1 MATWLYRIGEA
12 AARRAWAVILTWVL
26 IVAGVAGAY
35 TAFHGKLSNTF
46 TMPGTQTQQ
55 LSDELAQR
63 FPSAN
68 RGSGQ
73 IIITTGDGTAL
84 TEEQKQAFSTALN
97 KLTTEVPAVDAVT
110 DPFTT
115 TSKLAEA
122 KTQLDEAHT
131 KLGAAPA
138 QIEDGKKQLN
148 AAASQIEDGTKQIA
162 DSEKKL
168 DDSQAQITAGRK
180 QLDEAQNQL
189 DDAQVQLKEGYAQAE
204 AAGSPA
210 AMMEQLNAQQTQL
223 TEQQNALNQQRDT
236 LAESQKQVDAGRAEI
251 ASKKD
256 ELAEGKKKLDEQRNQ
271 LQKTESDLPAQREQL
286 ERQQKLYDFTAGYRM
301 VSEDQSTAI
310 ATVSFKKKIYEVPS
324 AELQKVMSD
333 IESANLHGATVQ
345 FDANLSESAL
355 GGGSHTGEVAGMV
368 IAFIVL
374 MVMLGTLV
382 AAGLPILMSLVGV
395 VVGVL
400 GTLSLSSVVQ
410 MSSTAYTLG
419 LMLGLAVGID
429 YSLFILNRY
438 RTNLL
443 DGMPKVQAI
452 ALANGT
458 SGNAVIF
465 AASTVIIALVA
476 LSVTGIP
483 FLGVM
488 GNAAAFCVVVAALIA
503 VTLTPAVLSLAGTK
517 IMSKKLWASIDTPQ
531 KIAECRAQDAER
543 TEKPNGWLRLV
554 LARPLLTLV
563 AGTLALL
570 AVAAPMSQMRLGLP
584 DASNYPSDSAAYK
597 SYALGKDKFGEGM
610 SAPLVAVAHTPANM
624 SEEQAQQAQIDIA
637 SAVKERGGA
646 NVQAVV
652 PGGMTDDRT
661 LMIFQVIP
669 AHSASSVETEE
680 LVHELR
686 AVTVPVQGSEVS
698 LGIAGQTSGNIDVSE
713 VLAQKLPLYLGVVMG
728 LSFLV
733 LILVFRSIMVPLVAS
748 VGFLFSVLASF
759 GAVVSIYQ
767 LGFMSSLF
775 GVDHPGPVLSFLPTL
790 LIGILFG
797 LAMDYQMFLVTGM
810 REAYVHGK
818 DAATAI
824 VSGYNHAVRVVVAA
838 AIIMISVF
846 GGFIFADSTMI
857 RPMGFGLAFGV
868 LVDAFIV
875 RMTLTPAIMAL
886 LGDKAWWMPKW
897 LDSLTPNMDVEGAA
911 LSEKMSENIQHERE
925 SAAAESG
932 SKLGSE

>member
-12 AARRAWAVILTWVL
+12 AARRAWVVILIWVL
-26 IVAGVAGAY
+26 IIAGVAGAY
-35 TAFHGKLSNTF
+35 TTFHGKLSNTF

-73 IIITTGDGTAL
+73 IILTTGNGVAL
-84 TEEQKQAFSTALN
+84 TEEQKQAFSAALN
-97 KLTTEVPAVDAVT
+97 KLTTEVPSVDAVT

-131 KLGAAPA
+131 KIDAAPS
-138 QIEDGKKQLN
+138 QIEEGKKQLST
-148 AAASQIEDGTKQIA
+148 AASQVEEGTKQIA
-162 DSEKKL
+162 ESEKKL
-168 DDSQAQITAGRK
+168 DDSQAQITSGQE
-180 QLDEAQNQL
+180 QLASAQKQL
-189 DDAQVQLKEGYAQAE
+189 DDAQAQLKSGYTQAE
-204 AAGSPA
+204 AAGSPTDT
-210 AMMEQLNAQQTQL
+210 MEQLNTQQAQL
-223 TEQQNALNQQRDT
+223 AEQQNTLNQQRDT

-251 ASKKD
+251 ASKKE
-256 ELAEGKKKLDEQRNQ
+256 ELAEGQKKLDKQRDQ
-271 LQKTESDLPAQREQL
+271 LQKSESELPVQREQL
-286 ERQQKLYDFTAGYRM
+286 ERQQKLYDFAVGYRM

-310 ATVSFKKKIYEVPS
+310 ATVSFKKKIFEVPS
-324 AELQKVMSD
+324 ADLQKVMSD
-333 IESANLHGATVQ
+333 IESANLRGATVH

-374 MVMLGTLV
+374 MIMLGTFV

-400 GTLSLSSVVQ
+400 GTLSLSSLIQ

-443 DGMPKVQAI
+443 EGMPKNRAI

-476 LSVTGIP
+476 LNVTGIP

-517 IMSKKLWASIDTPQ
+517 VMPKKLWASVDTPQ
-531 KIAECRAQDAER
+531 KIVERRAQDAER

-554 LARPLLTLV
+554 LARPLLTLIT
-563 AGTLALL
+563 GTLALL

-597 SYALGKDKFGEGM
+597 SYALIKDKFGEGM

-637 SAVKERGGA
+637 SVVKERGGA

-759 GAVVSIYQ
+759 GAVVAIYQ
-767 LGFMSSLF
+767 LGFMSALF

-818 DAATAI
+818 DAVTAI

-897 LDSLTPNMDVEGAA
+897 LDRLTPNMDVEGAG
-911 LSEKMSENIQHERE
+911 LSEKIQRERE
-925 SAAAESG
+925 SVSG
-932 SKLGSE
+932 GFE

>member
-12 AARRAWAVILTWVL
+12 SARRAWTVSL
-26 IVAGVAGAY
+26 IWALIIAGVAGAY

-73 IIITTGDGTAL
+73 IILTTGDGTVL
-84 TEEQKQAFSTALN
+84 TEEQKQAFSAALSA
-97 KLTTEVPAVDAVT
+97 LPGEVPSVDAVT

-122 KTQLDEAHT
+122 KTQLDEAHA
-131 KLGAAPA
+131 KIDAAPS
-138 QIEDGKKQLN
+138 QIKDGKKQLN
-148 AAASQIEDGTKQIA
+148 AAASQLEDGMKQIA
-162 DSEKKL
+162 DNEKKL
-168 DDSQAQITAGRK
+168 DDSQAQISAGQE
-180 QLDEAQNQL
+180 QLASAQKQL
-189 DDAQVQLKEGYAQAE
+189 DDAQAQLKDGYVQAE

-210 AMMEQLNAQQTQL
+210 AIIEQLNAQQAQL
-223 TEQQNALNQQRDT
+223 TEQQNALNQQRET
-236 LAESQKQVDAGRAEI
+236 LTESQKQVDAGRAEI

-256 ELAEGKKKLDEQRNQ
+256 ELTEGQKKLDEQRNQ
-271 LQKTESDLPAQREQL
+271 LQKTENELPAQREQL
-286 ERQQKLYDFTAGYRM
+286 ERQQKLYDFASGYRM

-310 ATVSFKKKIYEVPS
+310 ATVSFKKKVFEVPS

-333 IESANLHGATVQ
+333 FESANLHGATVQ

-400 GTLSLSSVVQ
+400 GTLSLSSVIQ

-458 SGNAVIF
+458 SGNAVVF

-476 LSVTGIP
+476 LNVTGIP

-531 KIAECRAQDAER
+531 KIAERRAQDAER

-597 SYALGKDKFGEGM
+597 SYALISEKFGEGM

-637 SAVKERGGA
+637 AAVKERGGV

-897 LDSLTPNMDVEGAA
+897 LDRFTPNMDVEGAA
-911 LSEKMSENIQHERE
+911 LSEKIQHERE
-925 SAAAESG
+925 SAATDSG
-932 SKLGSE
+932 NKLG

>member
-12 AARRAWAVILTWVL
+12 AARRAWAVILIWVF
-26 IVAGVAGAY
+26 IIAGVASAY
-35 TAFHGKLSNTF
+35 TTFHGKLSNTF

-73 IIITTGDGTAL
+73 IILTTGNGAAL
-84 TEEQKQAFSTALN
+84 TEEQKQAFSIALK
-97 KLTTEVPAVDAVT
+97 KLTSEVPSVDAVT

-122 KTQLDEAHT
+122 KTQLDEAHA
-131 KLGAAPA
+131 KIDAAPS
-138 QIEDGKKQLN
+138 QIEEGKKQLST
-148 AAASQIEDGTKQIA
+148 AASQVEEGTKQIA
-162 DSEKKL
+162 ESEKKL
-168 DDSQAQITAGRK
+168 DDSQAQITSGQE
-180 QLDEAQNQL
+180 QLTSAQKQL
-189 DDAQVQLKEGYAQAE
+189 DDAQAQLKSGYTQAE

-210 AMMEQLNAQQTQL
+210 DTMEQLNTQQAQL

-251 ASKKD
+251 ASKKE
-256 ELAEGKKKLDEQRNQ
+256 ELAEGQKKLDKQRDQ
-271 LQKTESDLPAQREQL
+271 LQKSESELPAQREQL
-286 ERQQKLYDFTAGYRM
+286 ERQQKLYDFAVGYRM

-310 ATVSFKKKIYEVPS
+310 ATVSFKKKIFEVPS
-324 AELQKVMSD
+324 ADLQKVMSD
-333 IESANLHGATVQ
+333 IESANLHGAIVH

-400 GTLSLSSVVQ
+400 GTLSLSSIVQ

-443 DGMPKVQAI
+443 EGMPKNRAI
-452 ALANGT
+452 ALANGM

-476 LSVTGIP
+476 LNVTGIP

-517 IMSKKLWASIDTPQ
+517 VMPKKLWASIDTPQ
-531 KIAECRAQDAER
+531 KIVERRAQDAER

-563 AGTLALL
+563 AGSLALL

-597 SYALGKDKFGEGM
+597 SYALIKDKLGEGM
-610 SAPLVAVAHTPANM
+610 SAPLVAVAHTPADM

-637 SAVKERGGA
+637 SALKEHGGA

-818 DAATAI
+818 DAVTAI

-868 LVDAFIV
+868 LVDACIV

-897 LDSLTPNMDVEGAA
+897 LDRLTPNMDVEGAA
-911 LSEKMSENIQHERE
+911 LSEKMREKIQYERE
-925 SAAAESG
+925 STFDGSG
-932 SKLGSE
+932 NR

>member
-12 AARRAWAVILTWVL
+12 AARRAWAVILIWVL
-26 IVAGVAGAY
+26 IIAGVAGAY
-35 TAFHGKLSNTF
+35 TTFHGKLSNTF

-73 IIITTGDGTAL
+73 IILTTGDGTAL
-84 TEEQKQAFSTALN
+84 TEEQKQVFSIALK
-97 KLTTEVPAVDAVT
+97 KLTSEVPSVDAVT

-131 KLGAAPA
+131 KIDAAPS
-138 QIEDGKKQLN
+138 QIEEGKKQLST
-148 AAASQIEDGTKQIA
+148 AASQVEEGTKQIA
-162 DSEKKL
+162 ESEKKL
-168 DDSQAQITAGRK
+168 DDSQAQITSGQE
-180 QLDEAQNQL
+180 QLTSAQKQL
-189 DDAQVQLKEGYAQAE
+189 DDAQAQLKSGYTQAE

-210 AMMEQLNAQQTQL
+210 DTMEQLNTQQSQL
-223 TEQQNALNQQRDT
+223 AEQQNALNQQRDT

-251 ASKKD
+251 ASKKE
-256 ELAEGKKKLDEQRNQ
+256 ELAEGQKKLDKQRDQ
-271 LQKTESDLPAQREQL
+271 LQKSESELPAQREQL
-286 ERQQKLYDFTAGYRM
+286 ERQQKLYDFAVGYRM

-310 ATVSFKKKIYEVPS
+310 ATVSFKKKIFEVPS
-324 AELQKVMSD
+324 ADLQKVMSD
-333 IESANLHGATVQ
+333 IESANLHGATVH

-374 MVMLGTLV
+374 MIMLGTFV

-400 GTLSLSSVVQ
+400 GTLSLSSVIQ

-443 DGMPKVQAI
+443 EGMPKNRAI

-476 LSVTGIP
+476 LNVTGIP

-517 IMSKKLWASIDTPQ
+517 VMPKKLWASIDTPQ
-531 KIAECRAQDAER
+531 KIVERRAQDAER

-554 LARPLLTLV
+554 LARPLLTLIT
-563 AGTLALL
+563 GTVALL

-597 SYALGKDKFGEGM
+597 SYALIKGKFGEGM
-610 SAPLVAVAHTPANM
+610 SAPLVAVAHTPADM

-637 SAVKERGGA
+637 SAVKEHGGA

-759 GAVVSIYQ
+759 GAVVAIYQ

-818 DAATAI
+818 DAVTAI

-897 LDSLTPNMDVEGAA
+897 LDRLTPNMDVEGAG
-911 LSEKMSENIQHERE
+911 LSEKIQRERE
-925 SAAAESG
+925 SVSG
-932 SKLGSE
+932 GFE

>member
-12 AARRAWAVILTWVL
+12 AARRAWAVILIWVL
-26 IVAGVAGAY
+26 IIAGVASAY
-35 TAFHGKLSNTF
+35 TTFHGKLSNTF

-73 IIITTGDGTAL
+73 IILTTGNGAAL
-84 TEEQKQAFSTALN
+84 TEEQKQAFSIALK
-97 KLTTEVPAVDAVT
+97 KLTSEVPSVDAVT

-122 KTQLDEAHT
+122 KTQLDEAHA
-131 KLGAAPA
+131 KIDAAPS
-138 QIEDGKKQLN
+138 QIEEGKKQLST
-148 AAASQIEDGTKQIA
+148 AASQIEEGTKQIA
-162 DSEKKL
+162 ESEKKL
-168 DDSQAQITAGRK
+168 DDSQAQITSGQE
-180 QLDEAQNQL
+180 QLASAQKQL
-189 DDAQVQLKEGYAQAE
+189 DDAQAQLKSGYTQAE

-210 AMMEQLNAQQTQL
+210 DTMERLNTQQAQL

-251 ASKKD
+251 ASKKE
-256 ELAEGKKKLDEQRNQ
+256 ELAEGQKKLDRQRDQ
-271 LQKTESDLPAQREQL
+271 LQKSESELPAQREQL
-286 ERQQKLYDFTAGYRM
+286 ERQQKLYDFAVGYRM

-310 ATVSFKKKIYEVPS
+310 ATVSFKKKIFEVPS
-324 AELQKVMSD
+324 ADLQKVMSD
-333 IESANLHGATVQ
+333 IESANLHGAIVH

-400 GTLSLSSVVQ
+400 GTLSLSSIVQ

-443 DGMPKVQAI
+443 EGMPKNRAI

-476 LSVTGIP
+476 LNVTGIP

-517 IMSKKLWASIDTPQ
+517 VMPKKLWASIDTPK
-531 KIAECRAQDAER
+531 KIEERRAHDAER

-563 AGTLALL
+563 AGSLALL

-597 SYALGKDKFGEGM
+597 SYALIKDKLGEGM
-610 SAPLVAVAHTPANM
+610 SAPLVAVAHTPADM

-637 SAVKERGGA
+637 SALKEHGGA

-759 GAVVSIYQ
+759 GAVVAIYQ
-767 LGFMSSLF
+767 LGFMSALF

-818 DAATAI
+818 DAVTAI

-868 LVDAFIV
+868 LVDACIV

-897 LDSLTPNMDVEGAA
+897 LDRLTPNMDVEGAG
-911 LSEKMSENIQHERE
+911 LSEKIQRERE
-925 SAAAESG
+925 SVSG
-932 SKLGSE
+932 GFE

>member
-12 AARRAWAVILTWVL
+12 SARRAWTVSL
-26 IVAGVAGAY
+26 IWALIIAGVAGAY

-73 IIITTGDGTAL
+73 IILTTGDGTVL
-84 TEEQKQAFSTALN
+84 TEEQKQAFSAALSA
-97 KLTTEVPAVDAVT
+97 LPGEVPSVDAVT

-122 KTQLDEAHT
+122 KTQLDEAHA
-131 KLGAAPA
+131 KIDAAPS
-138 QIEDGKKQLN
+138 QIKDGKKQLN
-148 AAASQIEDGTKQIA
+148 AAASQLEDGMKQIA
-162 DSEKKL
+162 DNEKKL
-168 DDSQAQITAGRK
+168 DDSQAQISAGQE
-180 QLDEAQNQL
+180 QLASAQKQL
-189 DDAQVQLKEGYAQAE
+189 DDAQAQLKDGYVQAE

-210 AMMEQLNAQQTQL
+210 AIIEQLNAQQAQL
-223 TEQQNALNQQRDT
+223 TEQQNALNQQRET
-236 LAESQKQVDAGRAEI
+236 LTESQKQVDAGRAEI

-256 ELAEGKKKLDEQRNQ
+256 ELTEGQKKLDEQRNQ
-271 LQKTESDLPAQREQL
+271 LQKTENELPAQREQL
-286 ERQQKLYDFTAGYRM
+286 ERQQKLYDFASGYRM

-310 ATVSFKKKIYEVPS
+310 ATVSFKKKVFEVPS

-333 IESANLHGATVQ
+333 FESANLHGATVQ

-400 GTLSLSSVVQ
+400 GTLSLSSVIQ

-476 LSVTGIP
+476 LNVTGIP

-531 KIAECRAQDAER
+531 KIAERRAQDAER

-597 SYALGKDKFGEGM
+597 SYALISEKFGEGM

-637 SAVKERGGA
+637 AAVKERGGV

-897 LDSLTPNMDVEGAA
+897 LDRFTPNMDVEGAA
-911 LSEKMSENIQHERE
+911 LSEKIQHERE
-925 SAAAESG
+925 SAATDSG
-932 SKLGSE
+932 NKLG

>member
-12 AARRAWAVILTWVL
+12 AARRAWAVILIWVL
-26 IVAGVAGAY
+26 IIAGVAGAY
-35 TAFHGKLSNTF
+35 TTFHGKLSNTF

-73 IIITTGDGTAL
+73 IILTTGNGAAL
-84 TEEQKQAFSTALN
+84 TEEQKQAFSIAIN
-97 KLTTEVPAVDAVT
+97 KLTSEVPFVDAVT

-122 KTQLDEAHT
+122 KTQLDEAHA
-131 KLGAAPA
+131 KIDAAPS
-138 QIEDGKKQLN
+138 QIEDGKKQLST
-148 AAASQIEDGTKQIA
+148 AASQIEEGTKQIA
-162 DSEKKL
+162 ESEKKL
-168 DDSQAQITAGRK
+168 DDSQAQITSGQE
-180 QLDEAQNQL
+180 QLASAQKQL
-189 DDAQVQLKEGYAQAE
+189 DDAQAQLKSGYTQAE

-210 AMMEQLNAQQTQL
+210 DTMEQLNTQQSQL
-223 TEQQNALNQQRDT
+223 AEQQNTLNQQRDT

-251 ASKKD
+251 ASKKE
-256 ELAEGKKKLDEQRNQ
+256 ELAEGQKKLDKQRDQ
-271 LQKTESDLPAQREQL
+271 LQKSESELPAQREQL
-286 ERQQKLYDFTAGYRM
+286 ERQQKLYDFAVGYRM

-310 ATVSFKKKIYEVPS
+310 ATVSFKKKIFEVPS
-324 AELQKVMSD
+324 ADLQKVMSD
-333 IESANLHGATVQ
+333 IESANLHRATVH

-374 MVMLGTLV
+374 MIMLGTFV

-400 GTLSLSSVVQ
+400 GTLSLSSVIQ

-443 DGMPKVQAI
+443 EGMPKNRAI

-476 LSVTGIP
+476 LNVTGIP

-517 IMSKKLWASIDTPQ
+517 VMSKKLWASIDTPQ
-531 KIAECRAQDAER
+531 KIVERRAQDAER
-543 TEKPNGWLRLV
+543 IEKPNGWLRLV
-554 LARPLLTLV
+554 LARPLLTLIT
-563 AGTLALL
+563 GTLALL

-597 SYALGKDKFGEGM
+597 SYALIKDKFGEGM
-610 SAPLVAVAHTPANM
+610 SAPLVAVAHTPADM

-669 AHSASSVETEE
+669 AHSASSVGTEE

-733 LILVFRSIMVPLVAS
+733 LILVFRSIMVPLAAS

-818 DAATAI
+818 DAVTAI
-824 VSGYNHAVRVVVAA
+824 VSGYNHTVRVVVAA

-897 LDSLTPNMDVEGAA
+897 LDRLTPNMDVEGAG
-911 LSEKMSENIQHERE
+911 LSEKIQRERE
-925 SAAAESG
+925 SVSG
-932 SKLGSE
+932 GFE

>member
-12 AARRAWAVILTWVL
+12 AARRAWTVSL
-26 IVAGVAGAY
+26 IWALIIAGVAGAY

-73 IIITTGDGTAL
+73 IILTTGDGTVL
-84 TEEQKQAFSTALN
+84 TEEQKQAFSAALSA
-97 KLTTEVPAVDAVT
+97 LPGEVPSVDAVT

-122 KTQLDEAHT
+122 KTQLDEAHA
-131 KLGAAPA
+131 KIDAAPS
-138 QIEDGKKQLN
+138 QIKDGKKQLN
-148 AAASQIEDGTKQIA
+148 AAASQLEDGMKQIA
-162 DSEKKL
+162 DNEKKL
-168 DDSQAQITAGRK
+168 DDSQAQISAGQE
-180 QLDEAQNQL
+180 QLASAQKQL
-189 DDAQVQLKEGYAQAE
+189 DDAQAQLKDGYVQAE

-210 AMMEQLNAQQTQL
+210 AMIEQLNAQQAQL
-223 TEQQNALNQQRDT
+223 TEQQDALNQQRET
-236 LAESQKQVDAGRAEI
+236 LVESQKQVDVGRAEI

-256 ELAEGKKKLDEQRNQ
+256 ELAEGQKKLDEQRNQ
-271 LQKTESDLPAQREQL
+271 LQKTESELPAQREQL
-286 ERQQKLYDFTAGYRM
+286 ERQQKLYDFASGYRM

-310 ATVSFKKKIYEVPS
+310 ATVSFKKKVFEVPS

-333 IESANLHGATVQ
+333 FESANLHGATVQ

-400 GTLSLSSVVQ
+400 GTLSLSSVIQ

-458 SGNAVIF
+458 SGNAVVF

-476 LSVTGIP
+476 LNVTGIP

-531 KIAECRAQDAER
+531 KIAERRAQDAER

-584 DASNYPSDSAAYK
+584 DASNYSSDSAAYK
-597 SYALGKDKFGEGM
+597 SYALISEKFGEGM

-637 SAVKERGGA
+637 AAVKERGGV

-897 LDSLTPNMDVEGAA
+897 LDRFTPNMDVEGAA
-911 LSEKMSENIQHERE
+911 LSEKMSEKIQHERE
-925 SAAAESG
+925 SAATDSG
-932 SKLGSE
+932 NKLG

>member
-12 AARRAWAVILTWVL
+12 AARRAWAVILAWVL
-26 IVAGVAGAY
+26 IIAGVAGAY

-84 TEEQKQAFSTALN
+84 TEEQKQAFSAALSA
-97 KLTTEVPAVDAVT
+97 LPSEVPSVDAVT

-122 KTQLDEAHT
+122 KTQLDEAHA
-131 KLGAAPA
+131 KIDAAPS
-138 QIEDGKKQLN
+138 QMEDGKKQLN
-148 AAASQIEDGTKQIA
+148 AAASQLEDGMKQIA
-162 DSEKKL
+162 DNEKKL
-168 DDSQAQITAGRK
+168 DDSQAQISAGQE
-180 QLDEAQNQL
+180 QLASAQKQL
-189 DDAQVQLKEGYAQAE
+189 DDAQAQLKDGYAQAE

-210 AMMEQLNAQQTQL
+210 AMMEQLNAQQAQL
-223 TEQQNALNQQRDT
+223 TEQQNVLNQQRDT
-236 LAESQKQVDAGRAEI
+236 LTESQKQVDAGRAEI
-251 ASKKD
+251 ASKK
-256 ELAEGKKKLDEQRNQ
+256 KKLDEQRNQ
-271 LQKTESDLPAQREQL
+271 LQKTENDLPAQREQL
-286 ERQQKLYDFTAGYRM
+286 ERQQKLYDFTSGYRM

-345 FDANLSESAL
+345 FDVNLSESAL

-476 LSVTGIP
+476 LNVTGIP

-531 KIAECRAQDAER
+531 KIAERRVQDAER

-597 SYALGKDKFGEGM
+597 SYALVKDKFGEGM

-797 LAMDYQMFLVTGM
+797 LDMDYKMFLLTGM

-886 LGDKAWWMPKW
+886 LGDRAWWMPKW
-897 LDSLTPNMDVEGAA
+897 LDRLTPNMDVEGAA
-911 LSEKMSENIQHERE
+911 LSEKMSEKIQHERE
-925 SAAAESG
+925 SAAADSG

>member
-12 AARRAWAVILTWVL
+12 AARRAWAVILIWVF
-26 IVAGVAGAY
+26 IIAGVASAY
-35 TAFHGKLSNTF
+35 TTFHGKLSNTF

-73 IIITTGDGTAL
+73 IILTTGNGAAL
-84 TEEQKQAFSTALN
+84 TEEQKQAFSIALK
-97 KLTTEVPAVDAVT
+97 KLTSEVPSVDAVT

-122 KTQLDEAHT
+122 KTQLDEAHA
-131 KLGAAPA
+131 KIDAAPS
-138 QIEDGKKQLN
+138 QIEEGKKQLST
-148 AAASQIEDGTKQIA
+148 AASQVEEGTKQIA
-162 DSEKKL
+162 ESEKKL
-168 DDSQAQITAGRK
+168 DDSQAQITSGQE
-180 QLDEAQNQL
+180 QLTSAQKQL
-189 DDAQVQLKEGYAQAE
+189 DDAQAQLKSGYTQAE

-210 AMMEQLNAQQTQL
+210 DTMEQLNTQQAQL

-251 ASKKD
+251 ASKKE
-256 ELAEGKKKLDEQRNQ
+256 ELAEGQKKLDRQRDQ
-271 LQKTESDLPAQREQL
+271 LQKSESELPAQREQL
-286 ERQQKLYDFTAGYRM
+286 ERQQKLYDFAVGYRM

-310 ATVSFKKKIYEVPS
+310 ATVSFKKKIFEVPS
-324 AELQKVMSD
+324 ADLQKVMSD
-333 IESANLHGATVQ
+333 IESANLHGAIVH

-400 GTLSLSSVVQ
+400 GTLSLSSIVQ

-443 DGMPKVQAI
+443 EGMPKNRAI

-476 LSVTGIP
+476 LNVTGIP

-517 IMSKKLWASIDTPQ
+517 VMPKKLWASIDTPT
-531 KIAECRAQDAER
+531 KIEERRAHDAER

-563 AGTLALL
+563 AGSLALL

-597 SYALGKDKFGEGM
+597 SYALIKDKLGEGM
-610 SAPLVAVAHTPANM
+610 SAPLVAVAHTPADM

-637 SAVKERGGA
+637 SALKEHGGA

-759 GAVVSIYQ
+759 GAVVAIYQ
-767 LGFMSSLF
+767 LGFMSALF

-818 DAATAI
+818 DAVTAI

-868 LVDAFIV
+868 LVDACIV

-897 LDSLTPNMDVEGAA
+897 LDRLTPNMDVEGAG
-911 LSEKMSENIQHERE
+911 LSEKIQRERE
-925 SAAAESG
+925 SVSG
-932 SKLGSE
+932 GFE

>member
-12 AARRAWAVILTWVL
+12 AARRAWAVILIWVF
-26 IVAGVAGAY
+26 IIAGVASAY
-35 TAFHGKLSNTF
+35 ATFHGKLSNTF

-73 IIITTGDGTAL
+73 IILTTGNGAAL
-84 TEEQKQAFSTALN
+84 TEEQKQAFSIALK
-97 KLTTEVPAVDAVT
+97 KLTSEVPSVDAVT

-122 KTQLDEAHT
+122 KTQLDEAHA
-131 KLGAAPA
+131 KIDAAPS
-138 QIEDGKKQLN
+138 QIEDGKKQLST
-148 AAASQIEDGTKQIA
+148 AASQVEEGTKQIA

-168 DDSQAQITAGRK
+168 DDSQAQITSGQE
-180 QLDEAQNQL
+180 QLTSAQKQL
-189 DDAQVQLKEGYAQAE
+189 DDAQAQLKSGYTQAE

-210 AMMEQLNAQQTQL
+210 DTMERLNTQQAQLA
-223 TEQQNALNQQRDT
+223 EQQNALNQQRDT

-251 ASKKD
+251 ASKKE
-256 ELAEGKKKLDEQRNQ
+256 ELAEGQKKLDKQRDQ
-271 LQKTESDLPAQREQL
+271 LQKSESELPAQREQL
-286 ERQQKLYDFTAGYRM
+286 ERQQKLYDFAVGYRM

-310 ATVSFKKKIYEVPS
+310 ATVSLKKKIFEVPS
-324 AELQKVMSD
+324 ADLQKIMSD
-333 IESANLHGATVQ
+333 IESANLHGAIVH

-400 GTLSLSSVVQ
+400 GTLSLSSIVQ

-443 DGMPKVQAI
+443 EGMPKNRAI

-465 AASTVIIALVA
+465 AASTVMIALVA
-476 LSVTGIP
+476 LNVTGIP

-503 VTLTPAVLSLAGTK
+503 VTLTPAVLSLAGVK
-517 IMSKKLWASIDTPQ
+517 IMPKKLWASIDTPK
-531 KIAECRAQDAER
+531 KIEERRAQDAER

-554 LARPLLTLV
+554 LARPLLTLIT
-563 AGTLALL
+563 GTLALL

-597 SYALGKDKFGEGM
+597 SYALIKDKFGEGM

-661 LMIFQVIP
+661 LLIFQVIP

-733 LILVFRSIMVPLVAS
+733 LILVFRSIMVTLVAS

-767 LGFMSSLF
+767 LGFMGSLF

-818 DAATAI
+818 DAVTAI

-868 LVDAFIV
+868 LVDACIV
-875 RMTLTPAIMAL
+875 RMTLTPAVMAL

-897 LDSLTPNMDVEGAA
+897 LDRLTPNMDVEGAA
-911 LSEKMSENIQHERE
+911 LSEKMREKIQYERE
-925 SAAAESG
+925 STFDGSG
-932 SKLGSE
+932 NR